1 MKIYITL
8 IVVSIIVNLLGSTM
22 YLGPPGLQFILTYL
36 TVLIV
41 SILTLLAMYSIRKS
55 KFHIILTTVILII
68 TIMTGLPLWLQ
79 DFLASGHRMKEVG
92 QLCYGIGIP
101 LQIILLIISIK
112 EKKRLY
118 NTM

>member
-36 TVLIV
+36 TVLIA

-92 QLCYGIGIP
+92 QLCYGIG
-101 LQIILLIISIK
+101 
-112 EKKRLY
+112 
-118 NTM
+118 NTITDNTFDNFN